1 VALIVQKYGGTSVG
15 DPERI
20 RNVAR
25 RIVDTV
31 KAGHRVA
38 VVVSAMSG
46 QTDRLVALAR
56 ELGGDDPDPREYDVI
71 VSTGEQVT
79 IALLAMAI
87 QRLGQPA
94 RSFTGAQMGMRT
106 DTAHKRARIESID
119 TGVLRD
125 ALERGQVAV
134 LAGFQGI
141 DEAGN
146 ITTLGRGGSDTS
158 AVAVAAALRADVCE
172 IYTDVDGVYTAD
184 PRIVPGARKLE
195 RISYD
200 EMLEMASL
208 GAKVLQIRSVRFAMR
223 YAVPLHV
230 RSSFNDSTGTWV
242 VPEEQVMEQLV
253 VSGVTYNRNEA
264 KIRVRGVRDVPGVAA
279 RLFSPL
285 AADGVV
291 VDMIIQNLSQDGAT
305 DLTFTVPRDA
315 YARSLELTRKTGRE
329 IGAQAVDGDP
339 EIAKVSI
346 VGMGMRDHAG
356 VATRMFQVLADEG
369 INIQLIST
377 SEIKVSVVIEE
388 KYTELAVRALHAAF
402 VEAGAAAPAAERP
415 QRSAGCWLAAALLAG
430 RGAGAPGGGRRPR
443 CDPPSEREV
452 RGTHTVRVRCDG
464 ADDRAE
470 LRGTARVR
478 FGLGLDRNLADA
490 PALEALPGSGPE
502 RAEATGAGRAHGA
515 DRSRSDLGRVRGIGP
530 VPLRRAAPRLASGA
544 AGPAA
549 RGAGSLTRGGETSPE
564 AP

>member
-15 DPERI
+15 DPDRI

-25 RIVDTV
+25 RVMETV

-56 ELGGDDPDPREYDVI
+56 DLGGEDPDPREYDQI

-94 RSFTGAQMGMRT
+94 RSFTGFQMGMRT
-106 DTAHKRARIESID
+106 DTAHTRARIESID
-119 TGVLRD
+119 TDVLRR
-125 ALERGQVAV
+125 ALDRGQVAV

-146 ITTLGRGGSDTS
+146 VTTLGRGGSDTS

-172 IYTDVDGVYTAD
+172 IYTDVDGVYTTD
-184 PRIVPGARKLE
+184 PRIVPAARKLE
-195 RISYD
+195 RVSYE

-230 RSSFNDSTGTWV
+230 RSSFNDTTGTWV

-285 AADGVV
+285 AQDGVV

-305 DLTFTVPRDA
+305 DMTFTVPRDA
-315 YARSLELTRKTGRE
+315 YARSLEVTRKTGRE
-329 IGAQAVDGDP
+329 LGAQSVDGDP
-339 EIAKVSI
+339 DIAKVSI
-346 VGMGMRDHAG
+346 VGLGMRDHAG

-402 VEAGAAAPAAERP
+402 VEAGAAAPA
-415 QRSAGCWLAAALLAG
+415 
-430 RGAGAPGGGRRPR
+430 
-443 CDPPSEREV
+443 
-452 RGTHTVRVRCDG
+452 
-464 ADDRAE
+464 
-470 LRGTARVR
+470 
-478 FGLGLDRNLADA
+478 
-490 PALEALPGSGPE
+490 PE
-502 RAEATGAGRAHGA
+502 R
-515 DRSRSDLGRVRGIGP
+515 
-530 VPLRRAAPRLASGA
+530 
-544 AGPAA
+544 
-549 RGAGSLTRGGETSPE
+549 
-564 AP
+564 

>member
-1 VALIVQKYGGTSVG
+1 MALVVQKYGGTSVG

-25 RIVDTV
+25 RVVDTV
-31 KAGHRVA
+31 KAGHQVA

-46 QTDRLVALAR
+46 ETDRLVSLAR
-56 ELGGDDPDPREYDVI
+56 DLGGDDADPREFDVI

-106 DTAHKRARIESID
+106 DTAHTRARIESVE
-119 TGVLRD
+119 TGVLRET
-125 ALERGQVAV
+125 LERGRVAV

-141 DEAGN
+141 DDGGN

-158 AVAVAAALRADVCE
+158 AVAIAAALGAEVCE
-172 IYTDVDGVYTAD
+172 IYTDVEGVYTSD
-184 PRIVPGARKLE
+184 PRIVPSARKLE

-200 EMLEMASL
+200 EMIEMASL

-223 YAVPLHV
+223 YGVPIHV
-230 RSSFNDSTGTWV
+230 RSSFTDTTGTWV

-264 KIRVRGVRDVPGVAA
+264 KIRVRGVRDEPGVAA
-279 RLFSPL
+279 RVFSPL
-285 AADGVV
+285 AEQGVV
-291 VDMIIQNLSQDGAT
+291 VDMIIQNLSQNGET

-315 YARSLELTRKTGRE
+315 FERSLEVTRRTCSE
-329 IGAQAVDGDP
+329 LGAAAVDGDP
-339 EIAKVSI
+339 RVAKVSI
-346 VGMGMRDHAG
+346 VGLGMKDHAG

-388 KYTELAVRALHAAF
+388 KYTELAVRALHDAF
-402 VEAGAAAPAAERP
+402 VDVGAAEPAAE
-415 QRSAGCWLAAALLAG
+415 
-430 RGAGAPGGGRRPR
+430 
-443 CDPPSEREV
+443 
-452 RGTHTVRVRCDG
+452 H
-464 ADDRAE
+464 
-470 LRGTARVR
+470 
-478 FGLGLDRNLADA
+478 
-490 PALEALPGSGPE
+490 
-502 RAEATGAGRAHGA
+502 
-515 DRSRSDLGRVRGIGP
+515 
-530 VPLRRAAPRLASGA
+530 
-544 AGPAA
+544 
-549 RGAGSLTRGGETSPE
+549 
-564 AP
+564 

>member
-1 VALIVQKYGGTSVG
+1 MVQKYGGTSVG
-15 DPERI
+15 DPDRI
-20 RNVAR
+20 RHVAR
-25 RIVDTV
+25 RVVDTV

-56 ELGGDDPDPREYDVI
+56 DLGGDDPDPREYDQI

-94 RSFTGAQMGMRT
+94 RSFTGFQMGMRT
-106 DTAHKRARIESID
+106 DTAHTRARIESID
-119 TGVLRD
+119 TGVLRNAID
-125 ALERGQVAV
+125 RGQVAV

-146 ITTLGRGGSDTS
+146 VTTLGRGGSDTS
-158 AVAVAAALRADVCE
+158 AVAVAAALHADVCE

-184 PRIVPGARKLE
+184 PRIVPAARKLD
-195 RISYD
+195 RVSYD

-223 YAVPLHV
+223 YAVPIHV

-315 YARSLELTRKTGRE
+315 YARSLEVATKTGRE

-346 VGMGMRDHAG
+346 VGIGMRDHAG
-356 VATRMFQVLADEG
+356 VATRMFQALADEG

-402 VEAGAAAPAAERP
+402 VEAGAAAPAVER
-415 QRSAGCWLAAALLAG
+415 
-430 RGAGAPGGGRRPR
+430 
-443 CDPPSEREV
+443 
-452 RGTHTVRVRCDG
+452 
-464 ADDRAE
+464 
-470 LRGTARVR
+470 
-478 FGLGLDRNLADA
+478 
-490 PALEALPGSGPE
+490 
-502 RAEATGAGRAHGA
+502 
-515 DRSRSDLGRVRGIGP
+515 
-530 VPLRRAAPRLASGA
+530 
-544 AGPAA
+544 
-549 RGAGSLTRGGETSPE
+549 
-564 AP
+564 